1 MAESVH
7 KSPHQS
13 SMNESKTASIHENQP
28 ITNLQKIFRRDNEE
42 YKIVKK
48 LPKRFPTNFND
59 VYVTNKT
66 DFNAQ
71 FERCS
76 KILFTQ
82 HDSKQDQN
90 EIMLHAIG
98 PAINTAINLAL
109 KLKKAKECKLNC
121 LTSSIEL
128 EDDLIP
134 LMDHLDVSF
143 QHRHLSAVHIKIT
156 FNFNCR

>member
-1 MAESVH
+1 MAESAQ
-7 KSPHQS
+7 KTSHQS
-13 SMNESKTASIHENQP
+13 PIKDSKPASIPENQAINNP
-28 ITNLQKIFRRDNEE
+28 QKIFRRDNEE

-59 VYVTNKT
+59 IYVTNKT
-66 DFNAQ
+66 DFKAQ
-71 FERCS
+71 YERCS

-82 HDSKQDQN
+82 QDSKNEQN
-90 EIMLHAIG
+90 EIVLHAIG

-109 KLKKAKECKLNC
+109 KLKKTKECTINC

-134 LMDHLDVSF
+134 LMDHLDVTF
-143 QHRHLSAVHIKIT
+143 QHRYLSAVHIKIT